1 MTSAEQ
7 VGFVA
12 AKEGLAAIGKQT
24 AWIKEQSAA
33 GRLALDPEAAEKA
46 AKHCE
51 EEIEALYN
59 LYQESQQIRTVKG
72 LGKYPDGEALSQ
84 RFEDKAS
91 DKDAGALELIRLMQ
105 EELRKQ
111 AEAFRDA
118 AKDYRATDEQIS
130 QDMQRGLQ

>member
-51 EEIEALYN
+51 EEIEALQD
-59 LYQESQQIRTVKG
+59 LHREAQLIRTVTG
-72 LGKYPDGEALSQ
+72 LGDYPDGTSLTR
-84 RFEDKAS
+84 RFKDKAI
-91 DKDAGALELIRLMQ
+91 DTDAGALELIRLMQ
-105 EELRKQ
+105 EELQKQ
-111 AEAFRDA
+111 ADAFREA

-130 QDMQRGLQ
+130 QDMQRGIK